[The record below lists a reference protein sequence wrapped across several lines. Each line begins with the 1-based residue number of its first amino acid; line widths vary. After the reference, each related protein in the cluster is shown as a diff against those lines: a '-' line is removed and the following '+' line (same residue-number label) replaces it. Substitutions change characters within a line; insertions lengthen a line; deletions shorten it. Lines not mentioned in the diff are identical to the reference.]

1 MEREELQQIINT
13 QKATLDAI
21 KIAKL
26 NEDLSLSELVKMYD
40 CLLTNLCSLN
50 EAILDYYDT
59 TLLNKN

>member
-13 QKATLDAI
+13 QRATLDAI

-26 NEDLSLSELVKMYD
+26 NEDLSLSELIKMYD

-50 EAILDYYDT
+50 EAILDYYDIA
-59 TLLNKN
+59 LLNKN